1 MNKGAYSQKT
11 VTYDLS
17 DMEKK
22 VKLQDIF
29 ANGTSLCL
37 VELRDRKQRWYKEW
51 QVNQS
56 KGVSSVELTHVGS
69 ISIALQF
76 FNRKILELSYRFE
89 EDAHEGWFLPTID
102 AILEV
107 GFDGIEKDPSFGH
120 IGRQTEDVE

>member
-22 VKLQDIF
+22 VKLQYIF

-51 QVNQS
+51 QVKQAS
-56 KGVSSVELTHVGS
+56 GDSSVELTHVQS
-69 ISIALQF
+69 LSIALQF

-102 AILEV
+102 DILEV
-107 GFDGIEKDPSFGH
+107 GFDEIGEVD